1 MEAEVSSLSQGESF
15 SQEGAGGGSG
25 EAACC
30 AAKQSQE
37 KKGKEIEIMN
47 KPEIISFLSLRKL
60 QDTHKDYSLRL
71 VS

>member
-37 KKGKEIEIMN
+37 KEGKEIEIMN
-47 KPEIISFLSLRKL
+47 KPEIISSLSLRKL